1 MNIADIKLNNGK
13 TIPQLGY
20 GVFQVPPEETQ
31 RLVEAALEVGYR
43 HIDTAS
49 AYQNEEGVGAAIKA
63 SGVSRDELFITTKL
77 RNGEQHMPRQAFEQS
92 VERLGLDHVD
102 LYLIHWPMPTKDT
115 YVAAW
120 QELEKIYKERLALS
134 IGVSNFLPDHL
145 TRLGSETEIRPAV
158 NQIEIHPSFAQ
169 RDVQKASRRAGIAVE
184 AYSPLGQGGDL
195 KAEAVQEIATRLDV
209 TAAQVVLAWNLELG
223 NIVIPKSSTKERMTE
238 NLGAAKVSLTKDDML
253 ALGALEAGDRTGMD
267 PNTFDA
273 PQE

>member
-1 MNIADIKLNNGK
+1 MTIADIKLNNGK
-13 TIPQLGY
+13 TIPQLGF
-20 GVFQVPPEETQ
+20 GVFQVPPDETQ
-31 RLVEAALEVGYR
+31 RAVETALEVGYR

-49 AYQNEEGVGAAIKA
+49 AYQNETGVGAAIKA
-63 SGVSRDELFITTKL
+63 SGLNRDELYITTKL

-92 VERLGLDHVD
+92 IEKLGLDFVD

-120 QELEKIYKERLALS
+120 QELERIYKERLATS

-145 TRLGSETEIRPAV
+145 TRLANETEIRPAV
-158 NQIEIHPSFAQ
+158 NQIEIHPSFGQ

-184 AYSPLGQGGDL
+184 AYSPLGQGADL
-195 KAEAVQEIATRLDV
+195 KADAVQDIAKRLDA
-209 TAAQVVLAWNLELG
+209 TAAQVVLAWNLALG
-223 NIVIPKSSTKERMTE
+223 NIVIPKSSTKDRMAE
-238 NLGAAKVSLTKDDML
+238 NLGAAKVSLTKDDM
-253 ALGALEAGDRTGMD
+253 AAIGALEAGDRLGMD